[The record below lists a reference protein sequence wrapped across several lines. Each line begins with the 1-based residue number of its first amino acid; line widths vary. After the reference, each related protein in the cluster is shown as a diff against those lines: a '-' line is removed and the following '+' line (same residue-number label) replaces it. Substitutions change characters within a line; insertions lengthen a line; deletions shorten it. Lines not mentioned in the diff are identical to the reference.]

1 MPDSKAQEIFF
12 CLHGDLAEIEP
23 EWKAFER
30 HCACTAL
37 QSFDW
42 ITNCHRH
49 LGAPMGAIP
58 AIVFGRDRYGQLLFV
73 LPFAIIPR
81 APFRCLTW
89 LGSNLCPCN
98 APLLAERFSDLVS
111 AERFARL
118 WREIINRL
126 RADRRFRFDWIDLR
140 TMPEKVGTQR
150 NPFVGLEG
158 AIALSNTA
166 IDDLPNPQS
175 KMFEYLAAAT
185 IRGHLVTA
193 VVRPLRRARRF
204 LRSTAVWRLFRKAGL
219 MAMSIEWR

>member
-1 MPDSKAQEIFF
+1 MPDRKAEEIVL
-12 CLHGDLAEIEP
+12 CLHGDLAEIEH

-30 HCACTAL
+30 HCAGTAL

-42 ITNCHRH
+42 ITRCHRH
-49 LGAPMGAIP
+49 LGAPKGAIP
-58 AIVFGRDRYGQLLFV
+58 AIVFGRDRYGQLLLV
-73 LPFAIIPR
+73 LPFAIIRR

-89 LGSNLCPCN
+89 LGSNRCPCN
-98 APLLAERFSDLVS
+98 AALLAERFPDLVN

-126 RADRRFRFDWIDLR
+126 RADRRFRCDWIDLR
-140 TMPEKVGTQR
+140 KTPERVGTQR

-158 AIALSNTA
+158 AIALSDSE
-166 IDDLPNPQS
+166 IDDLPNVSS

-193 VVRPLRRARRF
+193 VVTPVRRARRF